1 MKKFIRIIILTVLF
15 ALANTRVSAD
25 TPYTTWAWGPGG
37 WLVRTQDAYT
47 PVAEVDLP
55 ISSAED
61 MFMTL
66 DGVMYIADTGDGQI
80 VKMKDF
86 QVIGTYGKGILQGP
100 TGIYVDDQGTMYV
113 ADASANSI
121 FLLDQNGN
129 LLKQFGRP
137 VEPLFGKDK
146 EFLPRKIAVDARQNL
161 YIISEGSVN
170 GIFQMNTNGNFIG
183 YFGSNSS
190 SMSLK
195 MILQRMFLTQAQLDQ
210 LVKNEAASPSNLA
223 IDQQG
228 LVYTVTAGTTRSQS
242 IRKFT
247 ISGKNILPYT
257 FGSITFRDINV
268 SNNGL
273 VLAVDANGQIFEYDQ
288 NGWLLFLFGAHDNG
302 DQRMGTLQNPSAIE
316 RYQDFIYILDRTRMR
331 LWSIKRQPLPIRFM
345 MASVYT

>member
-61 MFMTL
+61 MFMTP

-80 VKMKDF
+80 LKMKDF

-146 EFLPRKIAVDARQNL
+146 EFLPRKIEVDARQNL
-161 YIISEGSVN
+161 YIIS
-170 GIFQMNTNGNFIG
+170 
-183 YFGSNSS
+183 
-190 SMSLK
+190 
-195 MILQRMFLTQAQLDQ
+195 
-210 LVKNEAASPSNLA
+210 
-223 IDQQG
+223 
-228 LVYTVTAGTTRSQS
+228 
-242 IRKFT
+242 
-247 ISGKNILPYT
+247 
-257 FGSITFRDINV
+257 
-268 SNNGL
+268 
-273 VLAVDANGQIFEYDQ
+273 
-288 NGWLLFLFGAHDNG
+288 
-302 DQRMGTLQNPSAIE
+302 
-316 RYQDFIYILDRTRMR
+316 
-331 LWSIKRQPLPIRFM
+331 
-345 MASVYT
+345 